1 MATGPVH
8 AVFTSPERGTATRM
22 EREGRQGEDQG
33 EDPGERINRADRA
46 PERAAVALPGAQVLL
61 AFLLTVPFMQR
72 FDELDAADRRI
83 YMFAVIAAALGSL
96 LLIAPSAHHACASA
110 NGRRRTSS
118 ARRTSAPSPAWAL
131 LALAVG
137 AGVYLVA
144 DVVYGR
150 PFSGIVS
157 GVLIAVT
164 VLLWFVMPLV
174 FFRYDKKKHG
184 RRRVP
189 APPSAT
195 AITSRAA
202 ARGRGAEERA
212 LSAGSAELGL
222 SAAPT
227 GLPRRLR
234 LRRDLR
240 GRGRADLPAAVD
252 VRRPRVAA
260 RPSGRLRGR

>member
-1 MATGPVH
+1 
-8 AVFTSPERGTATRM
+8 M

-33 EDPGERINRADRA
+33 EDPGERINRELIELLNELR
-46 PERAAVALPGAQVLL
+46 VALPGAQVLL

-72 FDELDAADRRI
+72 FDDLDAADRRI

-96 LLIAPSAHHACASA
+96 LLIAPSAHHRMRFRQGAKEDIIRTANFCAIA
-110 NGRRRTSS
+110 GM
-118 ARRTSAPSPAWAL
+118 AL

-174 FFRYDKKKHG
+174 FFRYDKKETRSAG
-184 RRRVP
+184 ASP
-189 APPSAT
+189 APPSRD
-195 AITSRAA
+195 SDH
-202 ARGRGAEERA
+202 EPERP
-212 LSAGSAELGL
+212 LEVEGQ
-222 SAAPT
+222 
-227 GLPRRLR
+227 R
-234 LRRDLR
+234 
-240 GRGRADLPAAVD
+240 
-252 VRRPRVAA
+252 
-260 RPSGRLRGR
+260 SGR